1 MNEGTTVCIDS
12 FEVKCVNRRRG
23 FSCFFSAVG
32 LLILILDGKTAL
44 CGVTEGIALCVRSVI
59 PALFPFF
66 VLSSALLRGAVP
78 FPRMERAL
86 CALTGFPQGA
96 GSLILPC
103 LLGGY
108 PVGSRSVYQAYTEGI
123 VKKTEAERMLAF
135 CNNAGP
141 AFVFGVLGQMFHK
154 LWMPWALWG
163 IHLAGARIAAYC
175 IPVIGTPMISEASPM
190 ESKGNLMPEAI
201 LTMGTVC
208 GWIILFRVF
217 IAFLDRWFLW
227 ILPQTVRVACVGLLE
242 LSNGC
247 CELPQIAAVNIRF
260 ILCSGMLAAGGLCVT
275 AQTISVTPGLSLRY
289 YYFGKLIQFFVSIGF
304 SCCLVG
310 HTVVPLCFL
319 LLLPLY
325 RISKKRGRNP
335 TLSGV

>member
-1 MNEGTTVCIDS
+1 M
-12 FEVKCVNRRRG
+12 NRRRG
-23 FSCFFSAVG
+23 FSCFFSAIG

-44 CGVTEGIALCVRSVI
+44 CGATDGIALCVQTVI

-66 VLSSALLRGAVP
+66 VLSSALLRGAIP
-78 FPRMERAL
+78 FPRMEKAL
-86 CALTGFPQGA
+86 CALTGFPA

-108 PVGSRSVYQAYTEGI
+108 PVGARSVYQAYTEGI

-141 AFVFGVLGQMFHK
+141 AFVFGVLGQMFPN

-175 IPVIGTPMISEASPM
+175 VPVIGTSMISEASPM
-190 ESKGNLMPEAI
+190 ESKGNLMPEAV

-227 ILPQTVRVACVGLLE
+227 IMPQTVRVAFVGLLE

-247 CELPQIAAVNIRF
+247 CELPRIADGNIRF

-275 AQTISVTPGLSLRY
+275 AQTVSVTPGLSLRY
-289 YYFGKLIQFFVSIGF
+289 YCLGKLIQFFVSIVF

-310 HTVVPLCFL
+310 RTAVPLCFL

-325 RISKKRGRNP
+325 QVSKKRGRNP

>member
-1 MNEGTTVCIDS
+1 MN
-12 FEVKCVNRRRG
+12 RHRG

-44 CGVTEGIALCVRSVI
+44 SGVTDGIALCVRTVI

-66 VLSSALLRGAVP
+66 VLSSTLLRGAVP
-78 FPRMERAL
+78 FPRMEKAL
-86 CALTGFPQGA
+86 SALSGFPRGA

-103 LLGGY
+103 ILGGY
-108 PVGSRSVYQAYTEGI
+108 PVGARSVYQAYTEGI

-141 AFVFGVLGQMFHK
+141 AFVFGVLGQMFPK

-175 IPVIGTPMISEASPM
+175 VPVIGTPMSSETSSI
-190 ESKGNLMPEAI
+190 ESKGNIMPEAV

-208 GWIILFRVF
+208 GWIILFRVL

-227 ILPQTVRVACVGLLE
+227 ILPQTVRVAFVGLLE

-247 CELPQIAAVNIRF
+247 CELPWIVNVNIRF
-260 ILCSGMLAAGGLCVT
+260 ILCSGMLAAGGLCIT

-289 YYFGKLIQFFVSIGF
+289 YLLGKLIQFFVSVVL
-304 SCCLVG
+304 SYSLVG
-310 HTVVPLCFL
+310 RTVVPLCFL
-319 LLLPLY
+319 LLPPLY
-325 RISKKRGRNP
+325 RIGKKEVEIPCCLVYNV
-335 TLSGV
+335 SG

>member
-1 MNEGTTVCIDS
+1 M
-12 FEVKCVNRRRG
+12 
-23 FSCFFSAVG
+23 
-32 LLILILDGKTAL
+32 ILILDGKTAL
-44 CGVTEGIALCVRSVI
+44 SGVTDGIALCVRTVI

-78 FPRMERAL
+78 FPRMEKVL
-86 CALTGFPQGA
+86 CVLTGFPQGA

-108 PVGSRSVYQAYTEGI
+108 PVGARSVFQAYTEGI

-141 AFVFGVLGQMFHK
+141 AFVFGVLGQMFPK

-163 IHLAGARIAAYC
+163 IHLAGARITAYC
-175 IPVIGTPMISEASPM
+175 VPVIGTPMVSEPSLM
-190 ESKGNLMPEAI
+190 KSKGNLMPEAV

-208 GWIILFRVF
+208 GWIILFRVL
-217 IAFLDRWFLW
+217 IAFLDKWFLW
-227 ILPQTVRVACVGLLE
+227 ILPQTVRVAFVGLLE

-247 CELPQIAAVNIRF
+247 CELPRIASVNIRF
-260 ILCSGMLAAGGLCVT
+260 IACSGMLAAGGLCIT

-289 YYFGKLIQFFVSIGF
+289 YFLGKLIQIFVSVAI
-304 SCCLVG
+304 SISLVG
-310 HTVVPLCFL
+310 RTVLPLCFL
-319 LLLPLY
+319 LLPNLY
-325 RISKKRGRNP
+325 RIVKKRGRNP
-335 TLSGV
+335 MLSGV